1 MQKQNNSAINAHL
14 LRAAFFVLLF
24 LAVGVI
30 PFALAQRGSGTRPL
44 APRGTCPTPWT
55 FIADMPVDLY
65 GAACA
70 SDGTSIYCA
79 GGYSFS
85 FPGLVPPLIRYDP
98 DTNTWMALAPIP
110 VPSPMPSSA
119 YYPPTTK
126 INFCFR
132 PGPDARARKKLVH
145 ISHSGFY
152 T

>member
-30 PFALAQRGSGTRPL
+30 PFALAQRGSGKRPL

-79 GGYSFS
+79 GG
-85 FPGLVPPLIRYDP
+85 
-98 DTNTWMALAPIP
+98 
-110 VPSPMPSSA
+110 
-119 YYPPTTK
+119 
-126 INFCFR
+126 
-132 PGPDARARKKLVH
+132 
-145 ISHSGFY
+145 
-152 T
+152 